1 MSIGLLLL
9 VAVVVLTV
17 AGLAHRVFDR
27 LYLTDTQALI
37 FLLLLIAGSFVTIP
51 LYRGN
56 FTVALNVGGGL
67 LPLALAVYVLSRAG
81 TGTEW
86 GRALLSAVVTGAFLY
101 ATAKVFRNFGHG
113 YDVIDPMWVFGL
125 VAGVVGYVAGGR
137 SRRSA
142 FVGATLGVLLLDLAN
157 LVELTVTRSPGRVI
171 VGGAGA
177 FDTVVVAGIVAVL
190 LAEVVG
196 EARERLGGGPFT
208 GEERPAGLYE
218 RNLKPDAPVKTGDD
232 EEKGGDE
239 R

>member
-1 MSIGLLLL
+1 MSLGLLLL

-27 LYLTDTQALI
+27 LYLTDGQALI
-37 FLLLLIAGSFVTIP
+37 FLLLLIAGSFITIP

-86 GRALLSAVVTGAFLY
+86 GRALLSAVVTGAVLY
-101 ATAKVFRNFGHG
+101 GAAKAMSSFGHG
-113 YDVIDPMWVFGL
+113 YDLIDPMWVFGL
-125 VAGVVGYVAGGR
+125 AAGVVGYVAGGR
-137 SRRSA
+137 SRRSS

-157 LVELTVTRSPGRVI
+157 LVELTVTRAPGRVV

-177 FDTVVVAGIVAVL
+177 FDTVVVAGVVAVL

-196 EARERLGGGPFT
+196 ETRERLGGGPVT
-208 GEERPAGLYE
+208 SEERPAGLYE
-218 RNLKPDAPVKTGDD
+218 RNLPTGPPKDEGD
-232 EEKGGDE
+232 EEKGGHE
-239 R
+239 W

>member
-37 FLLLLIAGSFVTIP
+37 FLLLLIAGSFITLPV
-51 LYRGN
+51 YRGA
-56 FTVALNVGGGL
+56 FTVALNVGGGI
-67 LPLALAVYVLSRAG
+67 LPVALAVYVLTRAG
-81 TGTEW
+81 TGREW
-86 GRALLSAVVTGAFLY
+86 GRAILAAVITGAFLY
-101 ATAKVFRNFGHG
+101 GTAKLLRNFGHG
-113 YDVIDPMWVFGL
+113 YDIIDPMWVFGL
-125 VAGVVGYVAGGR
+125 TAGIVGYLAGVR
-137 SRRSA
+137 SRRTA
-142 FVGATLGVLLLDLAN
+142 FIGATLGVLLLDVAN
-157 LVELTVTRSPGRVI
+157 LVELAATRSPGRVI

-177 FDTVVVAGIVAVL
+177 FDTIVVAGVVAVL

-196 EARERLGGGPFT
+196 EAREKLGGGPIVA
-208 GEERPAGLYE
+208 GERPSGLWE
-218 RNLKPDAPVKTGDD
+218 KNLPGTDD